1 MHGGDQLNDKCE
13 NNREGIEP
21 LLKSLHK
28 RNTEYYITFCT
39 PYEIWDNI
47 PSQSDFL
54 KTFLD
59 VLRHVEN
66 HD

>member
-1 MHGGDQLNDKCE
+1 MVVIRREIKQKCREGGDQLNDKCV

-39 PYEIWDNI
+39 PYEI
-47 PSQSDFL
+47 
-54 KTFLD
+54 
-59 VLRHVEN
+59 
-66 HD
+66 

>member
-1 MHGGDQLNDKCE
+1 MQGGDQLNDKCV
-13 NNREGIEP
+13 NNREGIEL

-39 PYEIWDNI
+39 TYEVWGNI

-54 KTFLD
+54 KTILD